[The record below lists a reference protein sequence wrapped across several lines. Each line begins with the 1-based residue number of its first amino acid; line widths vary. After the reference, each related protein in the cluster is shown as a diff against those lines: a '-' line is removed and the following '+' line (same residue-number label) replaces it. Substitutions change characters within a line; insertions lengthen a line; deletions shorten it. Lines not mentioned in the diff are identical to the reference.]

1 MALREAKEHEGYSGS
16 DRERFLDEPAKRKGR
31 TEFARD
37 RARIIHSFALRRLA
51 AKTQVAVPWANDFPR
66 TRLSHSLEC
75 AQVGRELGEALGAD
89 PDLME
94 GACLAHDL
102 GHPPFG
108 HNGENALA
116 KLAEPCGGFEGNAQ
130 SFRLLTRIEA
140 KTVDEKGISVG
151 LNLTRASLDAA
162 TKYPW
167 SSRENSKKFG
177 VYSDDE
183 EIFNWVRESSP
194 LKRASMEAQIM
205 DWSDDVAY
213 SVHDLEDA
221 LVTGHL
227 KLESLESDLP
237 NLYRVAKSEYLFDL
251 TEDEASAALKS
262 LQSLSCWPKEF
273 DRSHRQL
280 AQLKDLT
287 SQLIGRFAL
296 AAERETRAHF
306 GDGKLTRYAA
316 DLLVPRAQRVEVAML
331 KAMPG
336 YYIILAEKS
345 QELYLRQRELLAE
358 LVAAVRQRAPESL
371 ESFFLQEWYRAST
384 ESEKLR
390 VVIDQVASLTDPG
403 AYALHRELTG
413 KNLETNY
420 LETNYLEA

>member
-1 MALREAKEHEGYSGS
+1 MALREAKEHAGYSPS

-51 AKTQVAVPWANDFPR
+51 AKTQVAVPWASDFPR

-108 HNGENALA
+108 HNGEGALA
-116 KLAEPCGGFEGNAQ
+116 KLAEGCGGFEGNAQ

-140 KTVDEKGISVG
+140 KTVDERGTSVG

-167 SSRENSKKFG
+167 SSRVNGKKFG

-183 EIFNWVRESSP
+183 EIFNWVREGAP
-194 LKRASMEAQIM
+194 EKRASMEAQIM

-221 LVTGHL
+221 LVTGHI
-227 KLESLESDLP
+227 KLENLEGDLP
-237 NLYRVAKSEYLFDL
+237 NLFKVAKSEYLNDL
-251 TEDEASAALKS
+251 TESEAATALES
-262 LQSLSCWPKEF
+262 LKALSCWPKEF

-296 AAERETRAHF
+296 SAERETRAHY
-306 GDGKLTRYAA
+306 GAGNLTRYEAN
-316 DLLVPRAQRVEVAML
+316 LLVPRAQRVEVAML

-345 QELYLRQRELLAE
+345 QELYAKQRTLLAE
-358 LVAAVRQRAPESL
+358 LVSAVLERAPGSL
-371 ESFFLQEWYRAST
+371 ESFFLQEWYRASSD
-384 ESEKLR
+384 SEKLR

-413 KNLETNY
+413 KNLE
-420 LETNYLEA
+420 E

>member
-1 MALREAKEHEGYSGS
+1 MALIDAKEHPGYSEF
-16 DRERFLDEPAKRKGR
+16 DRERFLDEPAKRPGR
-31 TEFARD
+31 TEYARD

-51 AKTQVAVPWANDFPR
+51 AKTQVAVPWASDFPR

-75 AQVGRELGEALGAD
+75 AQVGRELGAALGAD
-89 PDLME
+89 PDLLE

-116 KLAEPCGGFEGNAQ
+116 QLAKDCGGFEGNAQ

-140 KTVDEKGISVG
+140 KTVDGEGISVG

-167 SSRENSKKFG
+167 SSRENSRKFG
-177 VYSDDE
+177 VYGDDE
-183 EIFNWVRESSP
+183 EIFNWVREGAP
-194 LKRASMEAQIM
+194 TKRASMEAQIM

-221 LVTGHL
+221 LVTGHI
-227 KLESLESDLP
+227 KLENLQADLA
-237 NLYRVAKSEYLFDL
+237 NLFQVAKAEYLNDL
-251 TEDEASAALKS
+251 TEEEATTALKS

-296 AAERETRAHF
+296 SAERETRGHY
-306 GDGKLTRYAA
+306 GNGNLTRYEAN
-316 DLLVPRAQRVEVAML
+316 LLVPRAQRVEVAML

-336 YYIILAEKS
+336 YYIILAERS
-345 QELYLRQRELLAE
+345 QELYAKQRTLLAE
-358 LVAAVRQRAPESL
+358 LVDVVLERAPGSL
-371 ESFFLQEWYRAST
+371 ESFFLQEWYRANSD
-384 ESEKLR
+384 SEKLR

-403 AYALHRELTG
+403 AYALHSELTG
-413 KNLETNY
+413 KNLED
-420 LETNYLEA
+420 

>member
-1 MALREAKEHEGYSGS
+1 VETVALRTMALREARENAGYSVN

-51 AKTQVAVPWANDFPR
+51 AKTQVAVPWASDFPR

-108 HNGENALA
+108 HNGEVALA
-116 KLAEPCGGFEGNAQ
+116 KLAQGCGGFEGNAQ

-140 KTVDEKGISVG
+140 KTVDGEGISVG

-167 SSRENSKKFG
+167 SSRENTKKFG
-177 VYSDDE
+177 VYNDDE
-183 EIFNWVRESSP
+183 EIFNWVREGAP
-194 LKRASMEAQIM
+194 TKRASMEAQIM

-221 LVTGHL
+221 LVTGHI
-227 KLESLESDLP
+227 KLENLEADLV
-237 NLYRVAKSEYLFDL
+237 NLFQVAKGEYLNDL
-251 TEDEASAALKS
+251 TEEEATAALKS

-296 AAERETRAHF
+296 SAERETRGHY
-306 GDGKLTRYAA
+306 GNENLTRYEAN
-316 DLLVPRAQRVEVAML
+316 LLVPRAQRVEVAML

-336 YYIILAEKS
+336 YYIILAERS
-345 QELYLRQRELLAE
+345 QELYAKQRTLLAE
-358 LVAAVRQRAPESL
+358 LVDVVLERAPGSL
-371 ESFFLQEWYRAST
+371 ESFFLQEWYRANSD
-384 ESEKLR
+384 SEKLR
-390 VVIDQVASLTDPG
+390 VVIDQIASLTDPG
-403 AYALHRELTG
+403 AYALHSELTG
-413 KNLETNY
+413 KNLED
-420 LETNYLEA
+420 